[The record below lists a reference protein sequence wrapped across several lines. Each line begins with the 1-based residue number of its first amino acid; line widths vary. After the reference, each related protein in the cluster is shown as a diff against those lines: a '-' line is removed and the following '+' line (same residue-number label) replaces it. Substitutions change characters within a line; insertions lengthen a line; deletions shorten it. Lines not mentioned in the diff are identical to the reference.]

1 VNSTEEILS
10 NIIDK
15 RNAIIGVTIVLIGI
29 LSLITYLITSIILN
43 DLKLITEEL
52 KKMKEG
58 DFNFNIPIKNNDE
71 VGELAY
77 HFRQLFNK
85 LNELVSEIIN
95 KNLVA
100 KESELKALQSQIDSH
115 FLYNSLEN
123 IKMMA
128 EIEGMFKISDALTS
142 LGDMFRYNIK
152 WESQFSTLEKELE
165 YIDNYVSLLNIRFNN
180 RINLIKE
187 VPSDLLDIR
196 VLKMSIQPLVE
207 NSIKHGLKDKIR
219 NNFEEGN
226 VIIRVFKKSNNV
238 IIEVEDNGVG
248 ISTCNLRKIQDKI
261 DKMHGV
267 VENLDIERYL
277 KYEKEINTTK
287 SSSNGIAFVNI
298 NGRMQMYYGKE
309 YGIKIFTELN
319 KFTKVRIIIPFEY

>member
-1 VNSTEEILS
+1 
-10 NIIDK
+10 
-15 RNAIIGVTIVLIGI
+15 
-29 LSLITYLITSIILN
+29 
-43 DLKLITEEL
+43 
-52 KKMKEG
+52 
-58 DFNFNIPIKNNDE
+58 
-71 VGELAY
+71 
-77 HFRQLFNK
+77 
-85 LNELVSEIIN
+85 
-95 KNLVA
+95 
-100 KESELKALQSQIDSH
+100 
-115 FLYNSLEN
+115 
-123 IKMMA
+123 
-128 EIEGMFKISDALTS
+128 
-142 LGDMFRYNIK
+142 MFRYNIK